1 MRVSWRTDDCY
12 NEGDERGYD
21 EEEVCPLGHPILFH
35 GLPRGVTEFET
46 RGRSHRGGALL
57 NKILFQNRKDI
68 ARIYDDKTS

>member
-1 MRVSWRTDDCY
+1 M
-12 NEGDERGYD
+12 
-21 EEEVCPLGHPILFH
+21 GHPILFH

-46 RGRSHRGGALL
+46 RGQSHRGGALL